1 MTLVKL
7 LEGLNVLST
16 NADLNIEVSD
26 IKIHSQ
32 SVDDGD
38 IFICMKGVKDDGNK
52 YLNQIK
58 KSFVAV
64 TEDIPNDKS
73 IKYVQVEDVRK
84 AYAIISSNY
93 FACPIDGMKFIAI
106 VGTNNIELIFS
117 KSPCIC

>member
-58 KSFVAV
+58 KSFVAIV
-64 TEDIPNDKS
+64 
-73 IKYVQVEDVRK
+73 
-84 AYAIISSNY
+84 
-93 FACPIDGMKFIAI
+93 AI
-106 VGTNNIELIFS
+106 VPFCPDKLGILI
-117 KSPCIC
+117 SPSFVTSANG